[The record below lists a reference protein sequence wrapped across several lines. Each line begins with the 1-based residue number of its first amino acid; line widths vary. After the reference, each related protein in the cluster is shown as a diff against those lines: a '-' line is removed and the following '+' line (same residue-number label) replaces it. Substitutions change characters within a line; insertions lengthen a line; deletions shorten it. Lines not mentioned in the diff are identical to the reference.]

1 MDKENKEEKLSF
13 EDSMKRLE
21 EIANELE
28 KDDLTLDESIA
39 KFEEGMK
46 LSKDCKEMLTSAE
59 KKITILVGDK
69 EENFTAEE

>member
-1 MDKENKEEKLSF
+1 
-13 EDSMKRLE
+13 
-21 EIANELE
+21 
-28 KDDLTLDESIA
+28 
-39 KFEEGMK
+39 MK